1 MNYMKLL
8 KLKNKQLFCIALILF
23 QINKSHAQFNLFTK
37 KEKLNQYSSVGFGGG
52 TSNYFGDL
60 SPYRYFYYGL
70 ISSVRWNATINYTR
84 QLNPQLAARVSFTW
98 ARIAGDDYN
107 YSQRNIVKFQNA
119 FLRNLHFRNDIKE
132 FTISALYNIIPNGS
146 GQRGRIRL
154 NPYIFGGFGFYA
166 HNPQA
171 RDVVNTSVD
180 FNTGVATFA
189 SLGAWTNLKD
199 KQTAGSNVDYSLVK
213 PVFPIGFGF
222 KYRINKSFDLGVEGG
237 LRITPFDYLDDV
249 GKDPY
254 IDPLILAANGN
265 PKSAIFANRVNDNF
279 AASTGGSRVEQFA
292 QIARDTYFYSGNPRP
307 SVDGERIWGFNT
319 GSVRGTGKW
328 DSYLLGQISLH
339 YIINAQAKCP
349 PIK

>member
-180 FNTGVATFA
+180 FNTRIFTVT

-265 PKSAIFANRVNDNF
+265 PKSAVFANRVNDNF